1 MKGFTDIIGRTR
13 LDSTLSVRDAVILS
27 STLSI
32 AGQLVLG
39 QSLSVGGDFFC
50 DSTTFKL
57 PVGPEIVRPVAADTP
72 HGAVFYNEDTYRFE
86 GLHLLD
92 DGDKSWLP
100 FGGVID
106 IDSDTYITAE
116 SNTDD
121 DTLSFF
127 ANDPDVPRMTMTESM
142 LSANI
147 DVKID
152 KTLSVGEAVV
162 LSSTL
167 SVKDPTVLSSTLSVG
182 NSVDMKNNVRMGSQ
196 LSVLAQTTMTNTLS
210 VGDAVFMSSTL
221 SVTGETDVVGR
232 TQMGSTLSVTGAV
245 DIVSKVQ
252 MGSTLSV
259 LDAVF
264 MASTLSVTGAADVVN
279 LVRMGSTLSVSNHT
293 TLAATLSIGKE
304 TYLESNLSVKGF
316 TDIIGR
322 TQIASTLS
330 VTDHAILASTL
341 SIGKETYLESNLS
354 VKGFTD
360 IIGRTQMASTL
371 SVAGDVLLSSALSV
385 ESSIVMKSTLSVGD
399 HVQFDSTLSVE
410 SSTQIGGLLSV
421 NNNLYVNGATGTIF
435 TNTIMDATDQTGG
448 GVLTINVETL
458 RLEGNLDVVGTYNT
472 QDVSTSTLLV
482 EDKKIVLATTDD
494 YDVDTELDTQVDGIG
509 TNDLSGLK
517 IAGAPA
523 LADLS
528 IDVAGLHDK
537 TAFWEKSVLWNMNQG
552 MGMLGYLQP
561 DVTQDKTMRD
571 AESFW
576 EVKGGAFHLSA
587 NRMLEDP
594 LNPGAEVEGY
604 VKYGFRIN
612 ANNELEIIKRLSTD
626 SESKR
631 VAKFGITAS
640 F

>member
-1 MKGFTDIIGRTR
+1 
-13 LDSTLSVRDAVILS
+13 
-27 STLSI
+27 
-32 AGQLVLG
+32 
-39 QSLSVGGDFFC
+39 
-50 DSTTFKL
+50 
-57 PVGPEIVRPVAADTP
+57 
-72 HGAVFYNEDTYRFE
+72 
-86 GLHLLD
+86 
-92 DGDKSWLP
+92 
-100 FGGVID
+100 
-106 IDSDTYITAE
+106 
-116 SNTDD
+116 
-121 DTLSFF
+121 
-127 ANDPDVPRMTMTESM
+127 
-142 LSANI
+142 
-147 DVKID
+147 
-152 KTLSVGEAVV
+152 
-162 LSSTL
+162 
-167 SVKDPTVLSSTLSVG
+167 
-182 NSVDMKNNVRMGSQ
+182 
-196 LSVLAQTTMTNTLS
+196 
-210 VGDAVFMSSTL
+210 
-221 SVTGETDVVGR
+221 
-232 TQMGSTLSVTGAV
+232 
-245 DIVSKVQ
+245 
-252 MGSTLSV
+252 
-259 LDAVF
+259 
-264 MASTLSVTGAADVVN
+264 
-279 LVRMGSTLSVSNHT
+279 
-293 TLAATLSIGKE
+293 
-304 TYLESNLSVKGF
+304 
-316 TDIIGR
+316 
-322 TQIASTLS
+322 
-330 VTDHAILASTL
+330 
-341 SIGKETYLESNLS
+341 

-421 NNNLYVNGATGTIF
+421 NNNLYVNGATGSIF
-435 TNTIMDATDQTGG
+435 TNTIMDATDQNGG
-448 GVLTINVETL
+448 GTLTINVETL

-494 YDVDTELDTQVDGIG
+494 YDVTTELDTQVDGSG
-509 TNDLSGLK
+509 TNDMSGLK

-523 LADLS
+523 LGDLS

-537 TAFWEKSVLWNMNQG
+537 SAFWEKSFLWNMNQG

-594 LNPGAEVEGY
+594 LNPGLEVEGY